1 MREGSWCDSPSDRK
15 SQREYR
21 LTMAPVQFKLQS
33 LLKKKEYECY
43 REIDET
49 TVFCT
54 VCDKQIRARDNGRE
68 NSSLGYHVK
77 TKKHV
82 ERAKNSSGITPSI
95 AQVIGKRKDDFNYH
109 LVKAFIQ
116 SGIPL
121 FKLSHPSMNYLFN
134 NLLGKHVF
142 DRRYLTDKYIPILYN
157 ECLVEIRASVA
168 DHFVYFMLDE
178 TPDAKQRCVVNVLV
192 GVLNGR
198 SSRPYL
204 LLMRHF
210 DHSVNAQIVT
220 QVFVEA
226 LQLLWPSG
234 IQYSKIQLIITD
246 AASYRVLH
254 LAMNKRKLEFYSN
267 ILAMNRFKVLNW
279 FTWELMNHPAP
290 PLPCC
295 HDQARCVNW

>member
-1 MREGSWCDSPSDRK
+1 
-15 SQREYR
+15 
-21 LTMAPVQFKLQS
+21 MAPVQFKLQS

-43 REIDET
+43 RAIDET

-82 ERAKNSSGITPSI
+82 ERAKNSSGVTPSI
-95 AQVIGKRKDDFNYH
+95 AQVTGKRKDDFNYH

-246 AASYRVLH
+246 AASYMKSAFKENSLWPNALH
-254 LAMNKRKLEFYSN
+254 ITCLVHALHNVSEFIRQKYALVSELVSEIKKRIAYS
-267 ILAMNRFKVLNW
+267 KY
-279 FTWELMNHPAP
+279 
-290 PLPCC
+290 
-295 HDQARCVNW
+295 DK